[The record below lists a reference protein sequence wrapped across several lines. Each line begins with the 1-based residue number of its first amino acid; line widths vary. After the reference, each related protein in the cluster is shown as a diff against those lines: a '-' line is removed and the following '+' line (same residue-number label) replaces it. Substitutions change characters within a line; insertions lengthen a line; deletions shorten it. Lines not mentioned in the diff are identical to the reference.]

1 MGGYYVIR
9 TYRAGQMVEKSKIWV
24 PSQAKVRAGRVKGNT
39 SAAKRDRNA
48 MQAVRVLARSM
59 NCNCDH
65 KWLHMVCNLDDAHLE
80 AFDAE
85 PEKPLKNFRARM
97 QRAVKKLGGG
107 QIAYYEV
114 VSHKDAETGAEKR
127 LHVHYVI
134 RLDGVRFEN
143 GRWMLGDKAL
153 EDIWGMGGVWAE
165 PLHQQPDYTPLAL
178 YLLRQADRDGKKAYN
193 PSRNLKKPI
202 VTETLALTGRQL
214 RAPAGAVVMENRWD
228 AVNGANYI
236 RYKAPAKEAQREK
249 TKKQR
254 E

>member
-1 MGGYYVIR
+1 MGGYFVIR
-9 TYRAGQMVEKSKIWV
+9 TYKAGQMVEKSKVWV
-24 PSQAKVRAGRVKGNT
+24 PSQAKVRSGRVKGNT

-65 KWLHMVCNLDDAHLE
+65 RWLHTVCSLDDGHLE
-80 AFDAE
+80 AFNAA
-85 PEKPLKNFRARM
+85 PEKHLKNFRARV

-107 QIAYYEV
+107 QITYYEV
-114 VSHKDAETGAEKR
+114 VSRRDGDGNEKR
-127 LHVHYVI
+127 VHVHYVI
-134 RLDGVRFEN
+134 RLEGVRFED
-143 GRWMLGDKAL
+143 GRWMLGEKAL

-165 PLHQQPDYTPLAL
+165 PLHDQPDYTPLAV

-202 VTETLALTGRQL
+202 VTETLALTGRPL
-214 RAPAGAVVMENRWD
+214 RAPAGAVVMENRWN
-228 AVNGANYI
+228 AMNGTNYI
-236 RYKAPAKEAQREK
+236 RYKAPKKEGRREK
-249 TKKQR
+249 AEKQR

>member
-9 TYRAGQMVEKSKIWV
+9 TYRAGQMVEKSKVWV

-97 QRAVKKLGGG
+97 QRTVKKLGGG

-134 RLDGVRFEN
+134 RLEGVRFEN

-165 PLHQQPDYTPLAL
+165 PLHRQPDYTPLAL

>member
-9 TYRAGQMVEKSKIWV
+9 TYRAGQMVEKSKVWV

-65 KWLHMVCNLDDAHLE
+65 KWLHMVCNLDDEHLE

-85 PEKPLKNFRARM
+85 PEKPLKNFRARI
-97 QRAVKKLGGG
+97 QRAVKKLGDG

-134 RLDGVRFEN
+134 RLEGVRFEN

-165 PLHQQPDYTPLAL
+165 PLHRQPDYTPLAL

-202 VTETLALTGRQL
+202 VTETLALTGRAL

-236 RYKAPAKEAQREK
+236 RYKAPAKEARREK